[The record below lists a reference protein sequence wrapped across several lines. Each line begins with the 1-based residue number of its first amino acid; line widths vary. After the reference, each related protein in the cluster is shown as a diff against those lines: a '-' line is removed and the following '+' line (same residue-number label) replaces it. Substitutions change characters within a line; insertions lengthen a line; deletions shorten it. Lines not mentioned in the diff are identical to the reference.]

1 MSQISQY
8 IDPTSGLVASQDGG
22 RDNLVLFTVTALML
36 SSPQSMIS
44 QQELL
49 ELTNSLTTFLSL
61 TEVKMGLY
69 ERLPGAKDNSVDN
82 LIATAEISK
91 EIALEIWDYGSKNSW
106 CFNPAYPD
114 DFSLKYWYGRFI
126 GFVPHVKA
134 CAEIR
139 LTLIDKVL
147 WSIACIFSALSPYGN
162 TSDKC
167 LQFIMNHSMQ
177 GRSKLCDWAIDQWK
191 WIMKHKYPMGM
202 REVYSIYFGRDHLF
216 AVDGPKEF

>member
-1 MSQISQY
+1 M
-8 IDPTSGLVASQDGG
+8 
-22 RDNLVLFTVTALML
+22 
-36 SSPQSMIS
+36 
-44 QQELL
+44 
-49 ELTNSLTTFLSL
+49 
-61 TEVKMGLY
+61 
-69 ERLPGAKDNSVDN
+69 DN

-106 CFNPAYPD
+106 CFNTAYPD

-134 CAEIR
+134 CAEIK

-177 GRSKLCDWAIDQWK
+177 GRSKLCDWTISQWRWLMQK
-191 WIMKHKYPMGM
+191 KYPSGM
-202 REVYSIYFGRDHLF
+202 AEVYSIYFGKDHPF
-216 AVDGPKEF
+216 AINGPRGF